1 MIFVNELRQSVLFD
15 LLGITENMFMYLHL
29 QLLLT
34 SETKL
39 CHLFTICTFF
49 SLLYSAIN
57 SVTTVSVDYS
67 CSSGS
72 VTATWDVVFGASLYR
87 ATAVDGTSAS
97 SNCTSAS
104 TSCQISMLKCGEK
117 YEVRVTA
124 LSGDCSST
132 SNISSIFETGEGS
145 GCENKY
151 DLSEAHPLSPLY
163 CMFSI
168 ILPPPLFSLHCTVQS
183 IQNKLYP

>member
-1 MIFVNELRQSVLFD
+1 M
-15 LLGITENMFMYLHL
+15 
-29 QLLLT
+29 
-34 SETKL
+34 
-39 CHLFTICTFF
+39 
-49 SLLYSAIN
+49 
-57 SVTTVSVDYS
+57 TTVSVDYS

-87 ATAVDGTSAS
+87 ATAVDGTGAS

-132 SNISSIFETGEGS
+132 SNKSSMFETGEGS

-151 DLSEAHPLSPLY
+151 DLSEAVAFILHVFNHTSTSSFFLTLHSAIYSEQTVPLGQT
-163 CMFSI
+163 F
-168 ILPPPLFSLHCTVQS
+168 
-183 IQNKLYP
+183 

>member
-1 MIFVNELRQSVLFD
+1 MPSVYNLY
-15 LLGITENMFMYLHL
+15 I
-29 QLLLT
+29 
-34 SETKL
+34 
-39 CHLFTICTFF
+39 FF

-72 VTATWDVVFGASLYR
+72 VTVTWDVVFGASLYR
-87 ATAVDGTSAS
+87 ATAVDGTGAS

-132 SNISSIFETGEGS
+132 SNISSMFETGEGS

-151 DLSEAHPLSPLY
+151 DLSEAHPLPPLY

>member
-1 MIFVNELRQSVLFD
+1 M
-15 LLGITENMFMYLHL
+15 
-29 QLLLT
+29 
-34 SETKL
+34 
-39 CHLFTICTFF
+39 
-49 SLLYSAIN
+49 
-57 SVTTVSVDYS
+57 TTVSVDYS

-72 VTATWDVVFGASLYR
+72 VTVTWDVVFGASLYR
-87 ATAVDGTSAS
+87 ATAVDGTGAS

-132 SNISSIFETGEGS
+132 SNISSMFETGEGS

-151 DLSEAHPLSPLY
+151 AFSEAHPLYTVCFQAYSHLLFFLY
-163 CMFSI
+163 IAQCNLFRTNCTLRSDFLGSFHG
-168 ILPPPLFSLHCTVQS
+168 ILCALFLEQQVTSSCYL
-183 IQNKLYP
+183 IRPAI